1 MFKNYLAD
9 LFEETVASIN
19 FPNYQNFN
27 DAAEAYFI
35 QKIMVAIDKVALI
48 KERRVKHNSEEWFD
62 HETSEAIINCDI

>member
-62 HETSEAIINCDI
+62 HKTSEAIINCDI